1 MLLFLQNEPI
11 RKDEINKTLLETET
25 SVLETVSK
33 PLVEEEKEQ
42 EEVSPTR
49 NEIIQEMQWQKQ
61 SSGKKNKNEPKY
73 IYTLKILIL
82 IPKLMIF
89 MNYLV

>member
-73 IYTLKILIL
+73 IYIH
-82 IPKLMIF
+82 
-89 MNYLV
+89 